1 MVVLLAC
8 HCSSEAQMKDSS
20 PHERLGIPWRAGY
33 HWFMATAVKRLDLT
47 IGEFVEIAGRRYEVV
62 PDREGG
68 VAIEPAITPAA
79 QLHAQRGTK
88 PASAEDFERLS
99 ADVPYDDEG

>member
-1 MVVLLAC
+1 
-8 HCSSEAQMKDSS
+8 
-20 PHERLGIPWRAGY
+20 
-33 HWFMATAVKRLDLT
+33 MATVVKRLDLT
-47 IGEFVEIAGRRYEVV
+47 VGELVEVAGRRYEVV

-68 VAIEPAITPAA
+68 VTIEPPITSAA